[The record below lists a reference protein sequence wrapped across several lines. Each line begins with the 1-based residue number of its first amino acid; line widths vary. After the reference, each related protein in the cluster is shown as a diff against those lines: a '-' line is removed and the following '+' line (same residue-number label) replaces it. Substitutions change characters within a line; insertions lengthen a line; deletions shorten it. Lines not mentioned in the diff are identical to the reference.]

1 MSEVR
6 FTRRSNPSL
15 TVSST
20 DPHRIVGAPHQT
32 TPSTRPRVRQFDAQ
46 QSGVRI
52 GSGPVMH
59 DMRRAGPASNGAAI
73 RQPSPLVAAEV
84 RQASPSLTKTSA
96 DVERELAALR
106 AENEALRE
114 AIRARRDEQGPAKGA
129 AREGQSAQSTQRT
142 PPAVTGSTGS
152 TDTLLELGPLPGD
165 RK

>member
-20 DPHRIVGAPHQT
+20 DPHRIIGAPHQT

-114 AIRARRDEQGPAKGA
+114 AIRARRDGQESAKGA
-129 AREGQSAQSTQRT
+129 APESQGAHDARHA
-142 PPAVTGSTGS
+142 PAASS
-152 TDTLLELGPLPGD
+152 SDTLLELGPPPGD